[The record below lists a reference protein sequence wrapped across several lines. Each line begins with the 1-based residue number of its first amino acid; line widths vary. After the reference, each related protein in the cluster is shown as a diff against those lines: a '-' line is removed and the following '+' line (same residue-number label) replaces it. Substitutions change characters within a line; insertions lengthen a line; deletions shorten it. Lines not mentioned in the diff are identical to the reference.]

1 MNYPSFTSSFTS
13 LNARDEDTKKQRFL
27 RLLDDDDDDDDDD
40 EQEEESASTL
50 VRRAVMAARRREDDE
65 TQSLFSSY
73 PAPTTVERQRRAR
86 ERVTAALRKLKIE
99 RNLEKTPDVLGGYET
114 KTRRR
119 SHAVGDDSD
128 ARGRYATRR
137 VSATEKEHFMST
149 PSSTPGSNRRSHSW
163 NSISNNNAKK
173 AGVSPL
179 GPPRRVPADQSNS
192 PNLFSFSPV
201 KVSSEEDAFSQS
213 ARAGETRVK
222 D

>member
-1 MNYPSFTSSFTS
+1 MYYHPSFTSSFTS

-99 RNLEKTPDVLGGYET
+99 RNLEKTPDVLGGYE
-114 KTRRR
+114 
-119 SHAVGDDSD
+119 
-128 ARGRYATRR
+128 
-137 VSATEKEHFMST
+137 
-149 PSSTPGSNRRSHSW
+149 
-163 NSISNNNAKK
+163 
-173 AGVSPL
+173 
-179 GPPRRVPADQSNS
+179 
-192 PNLFSFSPV
+192 
-201 KVSSEEDAFSQS
+201 
-213 ARAGETRVK
+213 
-222 D
+222 